1 MNDEPEDIHYLRS
14 LAARLRVLAM
24 TEPGIADQLRQ
35 MADKADDRADAMA
48 SRHGPRGG
56 TH

>member
-1 MNDEPEDIHYLRS
+1 MNDKPEDIHYLRS